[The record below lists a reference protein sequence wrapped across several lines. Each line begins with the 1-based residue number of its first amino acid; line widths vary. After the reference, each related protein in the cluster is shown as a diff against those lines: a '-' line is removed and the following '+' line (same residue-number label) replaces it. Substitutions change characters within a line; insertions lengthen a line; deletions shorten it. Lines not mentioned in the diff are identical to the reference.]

1 MEHKNI
7 AEKLGLMDPLS
18 HDKFVD
24 QELQGLSDD
33 LVGPLMVAWDVT
45 NRCNLKCMH
54 CLNRSGDERYHD
66 FSNELSSSEAIDV
79 CRQIIELNPYSVC
92 LAWSINAKE
101 RSNKL
106 INTLFLQL
114 ARLHSIKAEAAIP
127 HSRDVMNT
135 SFKKYLSCIL
145 KYTKV
150 SNLYISLDAIVS
162 VVFQALVIVVVGMKV
177 IDKEIS
183 IGQYTMMI
191 SYFSF
196 FAGCVKYYITLGQ
209 SRQEAMAS
217 YVRIREVLSLPQE
230 SPGRIPIN
238 KILNVEIDSLSF
250 SYSGCKPLF
259 NKFSFKFETN
269 NVYLLTGDNGTG
281 KSTLVDIIIGLRDDY
296 SSGRILYN
304 GIDIKEIDAFSL
316 RKNNISIMLQSSIDE
331 GIAVGEYFDEASVT
345 SDQVSNFIKDN
356 NLFSFYHFFCTDDIW
371 SQGMKAFSR
380 GEIQKIRLLRSLT
393 KETANFLILDEPSSF
408 MDFESSNELMSVLQS
423 VRNDRII
430 LLISHDPI
438 YSESDFIK
446 ISI

>member
-92 LAWSINAKE
+92 LCGGEPLLRTDFFDIVQTLVPHIQNVNAV
-101 RSNKL
+101 SNGY
-106 INTLFLQL
+106 IVDAQL
-114 ARLHSIKAEAAIP
+114 AERIADSGLTMFQ
-127 HSRDVMNT
+127 V
-135 SFKKYLSCIL
+135 
-145 KYTKV
+145 
-150 SNLYISLDAIVS
+150 SLDSAHEEMHNQFRANSDSFRRALNAIKTLS
-162 VVFQALVIVVVGMKV
+162 THS
-177 IDKEIS
+177 S
-183 IGQYTMMI
+183 IQVAASFCPTRFNI
-191 SYFSF
+191 PYFREYVQMLMD
-196 FAGCVKYYITLGQ
+196 AGCF
-209 SRQEAMAS
+209 S
-217 YVRIREVLSLPQE
+217 IRVMPLLPM
-230 SPGRIPIN
+230 GRG
-238 KILNVEIDSLSF
+238 L
-250 SYSGCKPLF
+250 
-259 NKFSFKFETN
+259 
-269 NVYLLTGDNGTG
+269 DNY
-281 KSTLVDIIIGLRDDY
+281 R
-296 SSGRILYN
+296 N
-304 GIDIKEIDAFSL
+304 
-316 RKNNISIMLQSSIDE
+316 
-331 GIAVGEYFDEASVT
+331 
-345 SDQVSNFIKDN
+345 
-356 NLFSFYHFFCTDDIW
+356 SFYHFFCTDDIW